1 MQEWASIPLAYEV
14 DGLWREPYLQLASN
28 GSAIPNPPPQ
38 VEKGLAQA
46 NFKFVQAALKKM
58 HSATRAN
65 RFWLRVKP
73 CGHAAISSV
82 GATGTLVYQTGV
94 DKEPPVESFYENS
107 AVHRV
112 DGHFLRTLAQV
123 INDTIPANLVVET
136 SAMSNL

>member
-1 MQEWASIPLAYEV
+1 
-14 DGLWREPYLQLASN
+14 
-28 GSAIPNPPPQ
+28 
-38 VEKGLAQA
+38 
-46 NFKFVQAALKKM
+46 VQAALKKV

-65 RFWLRVKP
+65 RFWLRVKQ
-73 CGHAAISSV
+73 CGDAAISSF

-123 INDTIPANLVVET
+123 INDTIPVNLVVET